1 MKTVEIVFS
10 PTGGTQKVVDI
21 IANKWGNEII
31 KIDLSDPDEKFDQ
44 CHIDKD
50 DNVIIAMPSFGGR
63 AVKVAIDRLGK
74 INGNNAR
81 CTIVCV
87 YGNRA
92 YEDTLVEMQDA
103 ASQSNFIVTSAIA
116 AVAKHS
122 IINQYAANRP
132 DESDKKQLSEF
143 ADKIKDKTDA
153 VSFVPGKRPY
163 KKSGGA
169 SLVPKPDKNCIK
181 CDICVNSCPVKAINS
196 TDLKADPKK
205 CIGCMR
211 CVAICPHDARVVNKA
226 MVSVAALAIKK
237 ACSQRKDNELFI

>member
-21 IANKWGNEII
+21 IANKWGYEIA

-44 CHIDKD
+44 CQINKD

-103 ASQSNFIVTSAIA
+103 AS
-116 AVAKHS
+116 
-122 IINQYAANRP
+122 
-132 DESDKKQLSEF
+132 
-143 ADKIKDKTDA
+143 
-153 VSFVPGKRPY
+153 
-163 KKSGGA
+163 
-169 SLVPKPDKNCIK
+169 
-181 CDICVNSCPVKAINS
+181 
-196 TDLKADPKK
+196 
-205 CIGCMR
+205 
-211 CVAICPHDARVVNKA
+211 
-226 MVSVAALAIKK
+226 
-237 ACSQRKDNELFI
+237 

>member
-1 MKTVEIVFS
+1 
-10 PTGGTQKVVDI
+10 
-21 IANKWGNEII
+21 

-44 CHIDKD
+44 CQINKD

-103 ASQSNFIVTSAIA
+103 ATQSNFIVTSAIA
-116 AVAKHS
+116 AVAKYS

-132 DESDKKQLSEF
+132 DESDKKQLGEF
-143 ADKIKDKTDA
+143 ADKIKDKKDA
-153 VSFVPGKRPY
+153 VSFVPGSRPY

-181 CDICVNSCPVKAINS
+181 CDICVNSCPVKAINT
-196 TDLKADPKK
+196 TDLKADPSK

-211 CVAICPHDARVVNKA
+211 CVAICPHEARVVNKA